1 MLYVR
6 APRGEREAYIRHR
19 RAGQYAD
26 VLLLGKMREDE
37 PLPAAVKLVLRA
49 AARKLYPAAARQRL
63 KQQMHLGIVA
73 QRLEMPDAL
82 DRVLYR
88 LAVHDAPGV
97 ERDVRVEALFY
108 KAAEYLGLHPAH
120 ELHAYLSCAFVPDDV
135 QLRILLIELH

>member
-1 MLYVR
+1 
-6 APRGEREAYIRHR
+6 
-19 RAGQYAD
+19 
-26 VLLLGKMREDE
+26 
-37 PLPAAVKLVLRA
+37 
-49 AARKLYPAAARQRL
+49 
-63 KQQMHLGIVA
+63 MHLGIVA

-108 KAAEYLGLHPAH
+108 KAAEYLRLHPAH
-120 ELHAYLSCAFVPDDV
+120 ELHAYLARALVPDYV